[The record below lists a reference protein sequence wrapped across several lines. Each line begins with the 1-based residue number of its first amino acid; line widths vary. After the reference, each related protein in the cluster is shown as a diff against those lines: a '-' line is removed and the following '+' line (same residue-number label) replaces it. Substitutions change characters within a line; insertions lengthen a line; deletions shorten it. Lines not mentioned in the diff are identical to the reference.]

1 MTTPEENQA
10 MTNQSEHFKKAPRK
24 KTPPAKRVT
33 LSAEARKA
41 YEEMMQSRDERDR
54 SYGQFLPAD
63 GKTR

>member
-1 MTTPEENQA
+1 MTEP
-10 MTNQSEHFKKAPRK
+10 SDHFKKAPRK
-24 KTPPAKRVT
+24 KAAPVKRVA